1 MRNRVWMGC
10 LGAAILAGMCGCGS
24 SSPTGGTDSATPGSG
39 SSAATSGSP
48 AVPSKAP
55 AAKPIVVD
63 AGTPIVVTVD
73 QTVSTKAANPGDH
86 FDVSLAEPV
95 MDGDR
100 QIIPKGAKAVGVITD
115 AKSAGRVKGGAV
127 LSVSLDSITVRGE
140 SYDVHTN
147 VVQETGKG
155 RGERTAIGAGGG
167 AAVGAIVGAIAGGG
181 KGAAIGAG
189 AGAGAGTAG
198 AVLTGNREIEIPAE
212 TRLNFKLTDPLEIK
226 AK

>member
-1 MRNRVWMGC
+1 MRNTAWMGC
-10 LGAAILAGMCGCGS
+10 LGAALLVVMCGCGS

-39 SSAATSGSP
+39 SSAASSGSS
-48 AVPSKAP
+48 AAP
-55 AAKPIVVD
+55 APKPIVVD
-63 AGTPIVVTVD
+63 SGTPIVVTVD
-73 QTVSTKAANPGDH
+73 QTVSTKAANPGDP

-127 LSVSLDSITVRGE
+127 LAVSLDSITVRGE
-140 SYDVHTN
+140 SYDIHTN

-198 AVLTGNREIEIPAE
+198 AVFTGNREIEIRAE